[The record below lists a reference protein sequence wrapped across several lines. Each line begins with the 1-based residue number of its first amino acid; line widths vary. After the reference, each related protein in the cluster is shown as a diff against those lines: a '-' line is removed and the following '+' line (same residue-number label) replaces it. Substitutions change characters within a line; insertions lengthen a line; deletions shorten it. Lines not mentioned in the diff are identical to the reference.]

1 LRQHSSVQ
9 TAAAAARSAEL
20 HAVEIRRFGPG
31 NRRTEREAGAI
42 GVTSAL
48 LHACGSAHITEIAL
62 SDRAALGPVRSPND
76 GLLIVIEGGGWLALA
91 DERQR
96 VASGEAVALPAGV
109 ERLLATD
116 GVPLRAILVEF
127 TSAHALEQSVG
138 E

>member
-1 LRQHSSVQ
+1 
-9 TAAAAARSAEL
+9 
-20 HAVEIRRFGPG
+20 VEIRRFGPG

-48 LHACGSAHITEIAL
+48 LHAGGSAHITEIAL
-62 SDRAALGPVRSPND
+62 SDHAALGPVRSPND

-127 TSAHALEQSVG
+127 ASTHALEQGVG

>member
-1 LRQHSSVQ
+1 M
-9 TAAAAARSAEL
+9 SATL
-20 HAVEIRRFGPG
+20 PP
-31 NRRTEREAGAI
+31 TGA
-42 GVTSAL
+42 
-48 LHACGSAHITEIAL
+48 
-62 SDRAALGPVRSPND
+62 PVRWVLDD

-127 TSAHALEQSVG
+127 ASTHALEQGVG

>member
-1 LRQHSSVQ
+1 
-9 TAAAAARSAEL
+9 
-20 HAVEIRRFGPG
+20 VEIRRFGPG
-31 NRRTEREAGAI
+31 SRRPEREAGAI

-48 LHACGSAHITEIAL
+48 LHSGGSAHITEIAL
-62 SDRAALGPVRSPND
+62 TERAALGPIRSPND

-127 TSAHALEQSVG
+127 ASARALEQG
-138 E
+138 AGR

>member
-1 LRQHSSVQ
+1 M
-9 TAAAAARSAEL
+9 
-20 HAVEIRRFGPG
+20 EIRRFGPG

-42 GVTSAL
+42 GVASAL
-48 LHACGSAHITEIAL
+48 LHAGANAHITEIAL
-62 SDRAALGPVRSPND
+62 SDRGALGPVRSPND

>member
-1 LRQHSSVQ
+1 
-9 TAAAAARSAEL
+9 
-20 HAVEIRRFGPG
+20 VEIRRFGPG

-48 LHACGSAHITEIAL
+48 LHAGGSAHITEIAL
-62 SDRAALGPVRSPND
+62 SDHAALGPVRSPND

-96 VASGEAVALPAGV
+96 VASGEAVALPAAV

-127 TSAHALEQSVG
+127 ASTHALEQGVG

>member
-1 LRQHSSVQ
+1 M
-9 TAAAAARSAEL
+9 
-20 HAVEIRRFGPG
+20 EIRRFGPG

-42 GVTSAL
+42 GVSSAL
-48 LHACGSAHITEIAL
+48 LHAGASAHITEIAL
-62 SDRAALGPVRSPND
+62 SDHAALGPIRSPND

-127 TSAHALEQSVG
+127 TSPHALEQG
-138 E
+138 EGE

>member
-1 LRQHSSVQ
+1 
-9 TAAAAARSAEL
+9 
-20 HAVEIRRFGPG
+20 VEIRRFGPG
-31 NRRTEREAGAI
+31 NRRPEREGGAI

-48 LHACGSAHITEIAL
+48 LHAGAGTHITEIVL
-62 SDRAALGPVRSPND
+62 GGRAALGPVRSPGD

-96 VASGEAVALPAGV
+96 VAAGEAVALPAGV

-127 TSAHALEQSVG
+127 SSAHVLEQGVT

>member
-1 LRQHSSVQ
+1 M
-9 TAAAAARSAEL
+9 
-20 HAVEIRRFGPG
+20 EIRRFGPG

-48 LHACGSAHITEIAL
+48 LHAGGSAHITEIAL

-76 GLLIVIEGGGWLALA
+76 GLLSVIAGGGWLALA